1 MSTATVL
8 SAFLVGTEAFVVTV
22 RAEVES
28 GLPRFEIDGLKE
40 AQLRETLVRVYAAI
54 VNAGFAFPVG
64 RVTVHL
70 GLLAPRR

>member
-40 AQLRETLVRVYAAI
+40 AQLRETLVRVYE
-54 VNAGFAFPVG
+54 G
-64 RVTVHL
+64 
-70 GLLAPRR
+70 